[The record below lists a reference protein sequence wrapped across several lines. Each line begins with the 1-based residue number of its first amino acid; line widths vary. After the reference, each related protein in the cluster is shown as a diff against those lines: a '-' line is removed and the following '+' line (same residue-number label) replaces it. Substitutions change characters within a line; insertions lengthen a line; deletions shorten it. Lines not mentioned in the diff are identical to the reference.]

1 MAFIRATSPHRELLG
16 LLYSNVAEG
25 SLNEGR
31 KILLERD
38 ELSPQNFFFFPVSL
52 CFRSSAVSSCL
63 FFFFFSCDSPF
74 RSTFDYVNLLVTVR
88 FHNSFPRCLTLLC
101 NYRYLVYQFPLVLC
115 RKNYSISFFVSDW
128 IKFWVNNR
136 ILKNYIFFL
145 FFKDVFNLFH
155 PSILSLEFFWKIIH
169 FRKYRCFLY

>member
-1 MAFIRATSPHRELLG
+1 MRGEKF
-16 LLYSNVAEG
+16 YSSVMNFH
-25 SLNEGR
+25 R
-31 KILLERD
+31 KI
-38 ELSPQNFFFFPVSL
+38 FFFPLFLFVFAL
-52 CFRSSAVSSCL
+52 LLFQAA

-136 ILKNYIFFL
+136 ILKNCWIFFSYFLRTSLICFIQL
-145 FFKDVFNLFH
+145 FFLWNFFGKLFIFANIDVFFIND
-155 PSILSLEFFWKIIH
+155 
-169 FRKYRCFLY
+169 Y